1 MEVGYKMADTYVVVG
16 TQWGD
21 EGKGKII
28 DVLGGKV
35 DYVVRFQGGN
45 NAGHTVIVGGK
56 KFVLHLLPSGVLHQN
71 AKCIIGAG
79 VVVDVNVLNQELTQL
94 EAQGFSTDH
103 VFIDHRSH
111 LIMPYHIAEDIAR
124 EKARGEYQIGT
135 TKRGIGP
142 TYMDKL
148 SRVGLRVADLFTNEQ
163 KLRQKI
169 RLILAEKNPLLKQF
183 DTQTFT
189 EDEIFAIVMQYK
201 TILQSRVIDGVIE
214 LNQAITE
221 NKRIMFEG
229 AQAVMLDIDHGTYPY
244 VTSSSPTAG
253 GISSGAGIAPA
264 NIHNVIGVSKAYT
277 TRVGEGVFP
286 TELHDEIG
294 EQIRQVGHEFGAT
307 TGRPRRTGW
316 LDLVALK
323 YAAMINGL
331 DHLVITKIDVL
342 TGLDEIKVAIG
353 YEINGQVYKEYPSWI
368 DQDTTMKIIYQTF
381 AGWQEDITTIR
392 TYEELPQNAKNYL
405 AFIETFTNTKIAVIS
420 VGPERTQNIYTYE
433 IVE

>member
-1 MEVGYKMADTYVVVG
+1 MENTYVVVG

-28 DVLGGKV
+28 DVLGDKV

-45 NAGHTVIVGGK
+45 NTGHTVVVGGK

-71 AKCIIGAG
+71 ATCVIGAG
-79 VVVDVNVLNQELTQL
+79 VVVDVNVLNEEITKL
-94 EAQGFSTDH
+94 EAQGFSTSH
-103 VFIDHRSH
+103 VFIDHRAH
-111 LIMPYHIAEDIAR
+111 LIMPYHIAEDTAR
-124 EKARGEYQIGT
+124 EKARGEYKIGT

-148 SRVGLRVADLFTNEQ
+148 SRVGLRVADLFGSEL

-169 RLILAEKNPLLKQF
+169 ELILVEKNPLLQQF
-183 DTQTFT
+183 DTETFT
-189 EDEIFAIVMQYK
+189 VEEILTVATRYRE
-201 TILQSRVIDGVIE
+201 ILDGRVIDGVIE
-214 LNQAITE
+214 VNAAIRQG
-221 NKRIMFEG
+221 KRVMFEG

-253 GISSGAGIAPA
+253 GISSGSGVAPSK
-264 NIHNVIGVSKAYT
+264 IHNVIGVAKAYA

-286 TELHDEIG
+286 TELDDEIG
-294 EQIRQVGHEFGAT
+294 EQIRATGAEFGAT

-323 YAAMINGL
+323 YAALINGL
-331 DHLVITKIDVL
+331 DYLVITKIDVL

-353 YEINGQVYKEYPSWI
+353 YEIAGTVYDLYPSWI
-368 DQDTTMKIIYQTF
+368 DQDTDIKVIYKTF
-381 AGWQEDITTIR
+381 PGWEEDITGVREYQDLPANAR
-392 TYEELPQNAKNYL
+392 TYLD
-405 AFIETFTNTKIAVIS
+405 FIQSETEAKIAVVS
-420 VGPERTQNIYTYE
+420 VGPDREQNIYLEE
-433 IVE
+433 IL

>member
-1 MEVGYKMADTYVVVG
+1 MADTYVVVG

-28 DVLGGKV
+28 DVLGNKV
-35 DYVVRFQGGN
+35 DYVVRYQGGN
-45 NAGHTVIVGGK
+45 NAGHTVIVDGA

-79 VVVDVNVLNQELTQL
+79 VVVDVHVLNEEIEKL
-94 EAQGFSTDH
+94 EGQGFNTNH
-103 VFIDHRSH
+103 VFIDHRAH

-148 SRVGLRVADLFTNEQ
+148 SRIGLRVADLFDKET

-169 RLILAEKNPLLKQF
+169 ELILAEKNPLLKQF
-183 DTQTFT
+183 DTETFT
-189 EDEIFAIVMQYK
+189 VDQILLVANRYKEIL
-201 TILQSRVIDGVIE
+201 TGRVIDGVVEIN
-214 LNQAITE
+214 LALKN
-221 NKRIMFEG
+221 NKRVLFEG

-253 GISSGAGIAPA
+253 GICSGAGIAPA
-264 NIHNVIGVSKAYT
+264 NIHNVIGVAKAYT

-286 TELHDEIG
+286 TELTDTIG
-294 EQIRQVGHEFGAT
+294 EKIRTIGHEFGAT
-307 TGRPRRTGW
+307 TGRPRRCGW

-331 DHLVITKIDVL
+331 DYLVITKIDVL
-342 TGLDEIKVAIG
+342 TGFDEIKVAIG
-353 YEINGQVYKEYPSWI
+353 YEIDGQVYDIYPSWI
-368 DQDTTMKIIYQTF
+368 DKDTNINIIYKTF
-381 AGWQEDITTIR
+381 AGWSEDITTVR
-392 TYEELPQNAKNYL
+392 TYQDLPENARKYL
-405 AFIETFTNTKIAVIS
+405 TFITEFTETAIAVIS
-420 VGPERTQNIYTYE
+420 VGPERTQNIYCQE
-433 IVE
+433 IIQ